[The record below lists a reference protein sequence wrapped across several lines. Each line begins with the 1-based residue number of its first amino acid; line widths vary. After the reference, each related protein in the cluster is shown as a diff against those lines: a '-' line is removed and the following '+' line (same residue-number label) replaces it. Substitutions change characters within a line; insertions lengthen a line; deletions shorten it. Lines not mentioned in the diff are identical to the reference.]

1 MLKGFPRS
9 SYYGKGSAERASRS
23 DTRTPPRKFTRQ
35 PVYRRPGKPAP
46 IKKAVPQKKKLDS
59 FEAEYQKFIADLKAK
74 KAAEEAKK
82 AEETKKAEEVKVET
96 PVVEEPKVEAEVI
109 PETVATAPVDA
120 PILSEETQP
129 KKTRKK
135 KEVVIETPAEP
146 AAEPTIEGLD

>member
-1 MLKGFPRS
+1 MLKGFPRR
-9 SYYGKGSAERASRS
+9 SYYGKGSAEKVTRS
-23 DTRTPPRKFTRQ
+23 DTRTPPRKSTRQ
-35 PVYRRPGKPAP
+35 PVYRRPGRPTP
-46 IKKAVPQKKKLDS
+46 IKTSTPQKKKIDS

-82 AEETKKAEEVKVET
+82 AEEIKVET

-120 PILSEETQP
+120 PILNEEVKP

-135 KEVVIETPAEP
+135 KEVVEETPAEQ
-146 AAEPTIEGLD
+146 ATEPTIEGLD

>member
-1 MLKGFPRS
+1 MLKGFPRR
-9 SYYGKGSAERASRS
+9 SYYGKGSAEKATRS
-23 DTRTPPRKFTRQ
+23 DTRPAPRKASPSRQ
-35 PVYRRPGKPAP
+35 PVYRNGKPT
-46 IKKAVPQKKKLDS
+46 PQKKKIDT

-82 AEETKKAEEVKVET
+82 TEEVKVET

-120 PILSEETQP
+120 PILIEETQP

-135 KEVVIETPAEP
+135 KEVVVETPAEP

>member
-1 MLKGFPRS
+1 MLKGFPRR
-9 SYYGKGSAERASRS
+9 SYYGKGSAEKATRS
-23 DTRTPPRKFTRQ
+23 DTRTPPRKSTRQ
-35 PVYRRPGKPAP
+35 PVYRNGKPT
-46 IKKAVPQKKKLDS
+46 PQKKKIDS

-74 KAAEEAKK
+74 KAAAEAKQ
-82 AEETKKAEEVKVET
+82 AEEVKVET

-120 PILSEETQP
+120 PILNEETQP

-135 KEVVIETPAEP
+135 KEVVVETPAEP

>member
-1 MLKGFPRS
+1 MLKGFPRR
-9 SYYGKGSAERASRS
+9 SYYGKSVEKPVRN
-23 DTRTPPRKFTRQ
+23 
-35 PVYRRPGKPAP
+35 PVYRQPAKPAP
-46 IKKAVPQKKKLDS
+46 KKAAPQKKIDS

-82 AEETKKAEEVKVET
+82 AEEIKVET

-109 PETVATAPVDA
+109 PETVSTAPTDA
-120 PILSEETQP
+120 PILNEEVKP

-135 KEVVIETPAEP
+135 KEIVEEAPAEP